1 MTNSDTRTTRTQREN
16 PNSQFIGIRISAEIK
31 VVAMNVTSTVLASMA
46 SATHGW
52 VSGGIQ
58 DKAMAPNPVFRLSK
72 YMRENVLIHAK

>member
-1 MTNSDTRTTRTQREN
+1 
-16 PNSQFIGIRISAEIK
+16 
-31 VVAMNVTSTVLASMA
+31 MNVTSTVLASMA